1 MNVGDWNAARR
12 RMEVDRT
19 ATRALR
25 GGTTSMRSLG
35 TVFLPMDFRE
45 EQVASDYSARLLRT
59 FLFPAY
65 DNAVRS
71 HSSRPFQ
78 RAVQLTEADALL
90 PSLQAIEHNCDR
102 EGTDLTT
109 FAECVLADMIYT
121 GLGLVMIDKPMVAV
135 AEADGSTR
143 PMRLDEELAADI
155 RPYLVRIHPDNVL
168 SWSWRR
174 GPSGNRVLASLSV
187 AETDARLEADG
198 TEVELERVRYWT
210 ETTWQVLE
218 RESQQTERHQ
228 ETVSTSRDL
237 LMTAHQA
244 SQRTASSKDNPY
256 RMAQEGVNAL
266 GRVPL
271 VWRNVSPVGSDPLH
285 AEPPMSGL
293 AWKNIEDWQI
303 SSALS
308 NNLHWHSYPV
318 LQGSGVSHEEI
329 DEGISYGAG
338 AMILSSS
345 DSFSLQFVET
355 SGAAAQKLMERR
367 NELREEMQQ
376 LGMAPMLKVQGGQ
389 TATGEAIDEVRS
401 QSQAQSWVE
410 SLEWL
415 LFESYRMAAR
425 WESPQVAEDEL
436 LPEQFD
442 VSVFRDFGL
451 VARSQQD
458 LATLDAARSRRDISL
473 ETYLGELK
481 KRAVLGED
489 VDIDEELQRLDA
501 EGPALPAFPFPSPSA
516 EGDDDDDEPATET
529 DEQQQTQTA

>member
-1 MNVGDWNAARR
+1 
-12 RMEVDRT
+12 
-19 ATRALR
+19 
-25 GGTTSMRSLG
+25 
-35 TVFLPMDFRE
+35 
-45 EQVASDYSARLLRT
+45 
-59 FLFPAY
+59 
-65 DNAVRS
+65 
-71 HSSRPFQ
+71 
-78 RAVQLTEADALL
+78 
-90 PSLQAIEHNCDR
+90 
-102 EGTDLTT
+102 
-109 FAECVLADMIYT
+109 
-121 GLGLVMIDKPMVAV
+121 
-135 AEADGSTR
+135 
-143 PMRLDEELAADI
+143 
-155 RPYLVRIHPDNVL
+155 
-168 SWSWRR
+168 
-174 GPSGNRVLASLSV
+174 
-187 AETDARLEADG
+187 
-198 TEVELERVRYWT
+198 
-210 ETTWQVLE
+210 
-218 RESQQTERHQ
+218 
-228 ETVSTSRDL
+228 
-237 LMTAHQA
+237 
-244 SQRTASSKDNPY
+244 
-256 RMAQEGVNAL
+256 
-266 GRVPL
+266 
-271 VWRNVSPVGSDPLH
+271 
-285 AEPPMSGL
+285 
-293 AWKNIEDWQI
+293 
-303 SSALS
+303 
-308 NNLHWHSYPV
+308 
-318 LQGSGVSHEEI
+318 
-329 DEGISYGAG
+329 
-338 AMILSSS
+338 
-345 DSFSLQFVET
+345 
-355 SGAAAQKLMERR
+355 MERR